1 MLLSSETTPRPRLRP
16 GIVGARDGDPRFVY
30 LIDQLHIARQPLRLT
45 TAEFLWL
52 QLINGRRSVRDIQS
66 EAMRI
71 NGGLFVASEPIEILL
86 RRLDESFLLDNER
99 FRDLFEGPDRRPVC
113 LGCYPSDPGNIRT
126 LFDGLFT
133 HRDGPGLPR
142 EPGCRIADE
151 GRVGAV
157 LVPHID
163 YSRGGVTYGWGFKEL
178 FERTDASLFVIIGTA
193 HYSPQRFTLTR
204 QNFVTPLGK
213 VETDRDF
220 VSALEEQFGDGLFDD
235 PIAHVPEHSIEL
247 EVVLL
252 QYLYEGK
259 RPIRIVPLV
268 VGSFG
273 DCVADEAVPSSR
285 ADIQRMI
292 AALQK
297 VAASWKERVC
307 YVISGDLAHIGPKF
321 DDPVPVHEAQL
332 AESQAGDMAL
342 LEHARRADMDSYFG
356 VIAREQDNRRICGLP
371 PTYTTLNAL
380 KPSSGKLLSYGR
392 YVDPEGFESV
402 SFASMAFAE

>member
-1 MLLSSETTPRPRLRP
+1 MSSALSICPRLRP
-16 GIVGARDGDPRFVY
+16 GIVGARDGDPRFIY
-30 LIDQLHIARQPLRLT
+30 LVDQLHIARQPLQLT
-45 TAEFLWL
+45 KAEFLWL

-71 NGGLFVASEPIEILL
+71 NGGLLVTAEPIEALL

-99 FRDLFEGPDRRPVC
+99 FRELFEGSDRRPVC
-113 LGCYPSDPGNIRT
+113 LGCYPAEPESIRS
-126 LFDGLFT
+126 LFDSLFT
-133 HRDGPGLPR
+133 KDDGPGLPG
-142 EPGCRIADE
+142 EAGCRIASE

-163 YSRGGVTYGWGFKEL
+163 YARGGVTYGWGFKEL

-193 HYSPQRFTLTR
+193 HYSPERFTLTR

-213 VETDRDF
+213 VDTDQKFID
-220 VSALEEQFGDGLFDD
+220 ALAKEYGDGLFDD

-259 RPIRIVPLV
+259 RPIRIVPFV

-273 DCVADEAVPSSR
+273 DCVADGVVPSSR
-285 ADIQRMI
+285 ADIVRMI
-292 AALQK
+292 DALRKAGAA
-297 VAASWKERVC
+297 WKEPIC

-321 DDPVPVHEAQL
+321 DDPAPVN
-332 AESQAGDMAL
+332 ESQLRESLTGDMAI
-342 LEHARRADMDSYFG
+342 LECARRADMNGYFEA
-356 VIAREQDNRRICGLP
+356 IARERDCRRICGLP

-380 KPSSGKLLSYGR
+380 KPMNGKLLHYGR
-392 YVDPEGFESV
+392 YVDPDGFESV
-402 SFASMAFAE
+402 SFASMAFA